1 MIQYIKLKNYKSY
14 NDITFDFR
22 GKNNVPKKL
31 IIVYGANGSGKS
43 SLIQV
48 FNTLD
53 DLFSTMQ
60 IKNIIADYLE
70 RNSDKLDNEA
80 MNKIRSSLDIKR
92 IIKDCRALNTTE
104 DTVIEIGFELDNKS
118 GIYNIEFDDENI
130 IHEHLEFTVSK
141 NRGLY
146 FDIQET
152 SSIPKYKINPRLFL
166 NTDFAEDLSVNIE
179 KYWGKHTFLSILLYE
194 REELA
199 NSYFD
204 NNVNKNLLK
213 VLNYF
218 STISYHIDEGYR
230 AHGSIY
236 DVIPIVNLQHGTIN
250 KDELPKLDESKDH
263 LRKFLKGMYK
273 DIEDIKYNLIPT
285 TNTDKVYEY
294 NLLLVKKIADKI
306 VEIPADCE
314 STGTSRLI
322 HLFPI
327 FVAATKPGI
336 VAIDEVDNGIHD
348 ILMTNLIENLEPYI
362 KEQLIITTHNLMLLN
377 INKFQDYFYFI
388 DIDQNG
394 THTVNTIKDSNI
406 RIQSDYNLMFKYI
419 KGCFKGIPWENMNI
433 DFSKFNNDHT

>member
-22 GKNNVPKKL
+22 GKNNAPKKL

-60 IKNIIADYLE
+60 VKKIIADYLE

-92 IIKDCRALNTTE
+92 IINDCRTFNVTANTL
-104 DTVIEIGFELDNKS
+104 IEIGFELDSKS
-118 GIYNIEFDDENI
+118 GLYNIEFNDENI
-130 IHEHLEFTVSK
+130 VHERLEFTVTK
-141 NRGLY
+141 NKGLY

-152 SSIPKYKINPRLFL
+152 ASCPKYKINPKLFL
-166 NTDFAEDLSVNIE
+166 NPDFSEDLCINIE

-194 REELA
+194 QEELA

-204 NNVNKNLLK
+204 NNVNNNLLK

-236 DVIPIVNLQHGTIN
+236 DVIPIVNLQHGTIK
-250 KDELPKLDESKDH
+250 KDELPKLDESKNH
-263 LRKFLKGMYK
+263 LKKFLQELYK
-273 DIEDIKYNLIPT
+273 DIEDIKYDIKPTSADNIFEYDLLI
-285 TNTDKVYEY
+285 
-294 NLLLVKKIADKI
+294 VKKIANKI
-306 VEIPADCE
+306 VEIPAECE
-314 STGTSRLI
+314 STGTTKLI

-327 FVAATKPGI
+327 FVAATRPGI

-348 ILMTNLIENLEPYI
+348 ILMTNLIKNLEPYI

-377 INKFQDYFYFI
+377 INKFQEYFYFI
-388 DIDQNG
+388 DIDDNG

-406 RIQSDYNLMFKYI
+406 RIQADYNILSKYL

-433 DFSKFNNDHT
+433 DFSKFNSEN

>member
-31 IIVYGANGSGKS
+31 IVIYGANGSGKS

-60 IKNIIADYLE
+60 VKKVIADYLE
-70 RNSDKLDNEA
+70 RNSAKLDNDA

-92 IIKDCRALNTTE
+92 IIKDCRTFNSEENTI
-104 DTVIEIGFELDNKS
+104 IEIGFELNHKS
-118 GIYNIEFDDENI
+118 GIYYIEFNDDNI
-130 IHEHLEFTVSK
+130 THERLEFTLSK

-146 FDIQET
+146 FDITDT
-152 SSIPKYKINPRLFL
+152 SSSPKYKLNSKLFL
-166 NTDFAEDLSVNIE
+166 NSDFLNDLSINIE

-194 REELA
+194 QEELS

-204 NNVNKNLLK
+204 NNVNEHLLK

-218 STISYHIDEGYR
+218 STISYHIDAGYR

-236 DVIPIVNLQHGTIN
+236 DVIPIVNLQHGTIK
-250 KDELPKLDESKDH
+250 KDELPKLEESKNH

-273 DIEDIKYNLIPT
+273 DIEDIKYT
-285 TNTDKVYEY
+285 TKQTTTDDIYEY
-294 NLLLVKKIADKI
+294 NLLLIKKINNKL
-306 VEIPADCE
+306 VEIPTEYE
-314 STGTSRLI
+314 STGTIRLI

-336 VAIDEVDNGIHD
+336 VAIDEVDNGVHD
-348 ILMTNLIENLEPYI
+348 ILITNLLVNLEPYI
-362 KEQLIITTHNLMLLN
+362 NEQLIITTHNLMLLN

-388 DIDQNG
+388 DIDENG
-394 THTVNTIKDSNI
+394 THMVNTIKDTNI
-406 RIQSDYNLMFKYI
+406 RIQSDYSLLSKYL
-419 KGCFKGIPWENMNI
+419 KGCFNGIPWENMNI
-433 DFSKFNNDHT
+433 DFSQFSNN

>member
-152 SSIPKYKINPRLFL
+152 SSIPKYKINPKLFL

-250 KDELPKLDESKDH
+250 KDDLPKLDESKDH
-263 LRKFLKGMYK
+263 PEILKR
-273 DIEDIKYNLIPT
+273 N
-285 TNTDKVYEY
+285 VYRY
-294 NLLLVKKIADKI
+294 RRYQI
-306 VEIPADCE
+306 
-314 STGTSRLI
+314 
-322 HLFPI
+322 
-327 FVAATKPGI
+327 
-336 VAIDEVDNGIHD
+336 
-348 ILMTNLIENLEPYI
+348 
-362 KEQLIITTHNLMLLN
+362 
-377 INKFQDYFYFI
+377 
-388 DIDQNG
+388 
-394 THTVNTIKDSNI
+394 
-406 RIQSDYNLMFKYI
+406 
-419 KGCFKGIPWENMNI
+419 
-433 DFSKFNNDHT
+433 